1 MSSGDGDGD
10 VDAGEIGEYTLLGDL
25 ERAGDSLLPLQA
37 GRLATL
43 RETSTFGSTNL
54 ERDRL

>member
-10 VDAGEIGEYTLLGDL
+10 VDAGVIGEGTLLGDL
-25 ERAGDSLLPLQA
+25 ERAGGSLLPLAAA
-37 GRLATL
+37 GLATL

>member
-25 ERAGDSLLPLQA
+25 ERAGGCLLPLA
-37 GRLATL
+37 AARLATL

>member
-25 ERAGDSLLPLQA
+25 ERAGDCLLPLAAA
-37 GRLATL
+37 GLATL